1 MPPNNAVYSERIACI
16 VALFSTMQAWNKS
29 KSYEPPTTSPLPKGG
44 LFTSVQ
50 AKVLGVERY
59 ALSRLEGLGN
69 IERLAKGVYRMG
81 GSPSTRE
88 EDVLAA

>member
-1 MPPNNAVYSERIACI
+1 M
-16 VALFSTMQAWNKS
+16 
-29 KSYEPPTTSPLPKGG
+29 
-44 LFTSVQ
+44 Q

-81 GSPSTRE
+81 GSLLMFTKKWSE
-88 EDVLAA
+88 

>member
-1 MPPNNAVYSERIACI
+1 M
-16 VALFSTMQAWNKS
+16 
-29 KSYEPPTTSPLPKGG
+29 
-44 LFTSVQ
+44 Q

-88 EDVLAA
+88 EDVLVFRQEDLSKKSIGN

>member
-1 MPPNNAVYSERIACI
+1 M
-16 VALFSTMQAWNKS
+16 
-29 KSYEPPTTSPLPKGG
+29 
-44 LFTSVQ
+44 Q

-59 ALSRLEGLGN
+59 ALSRREGLGN

-88 EDVLAA
+88 AEYALSLAGREEDVLAA

>member
-1 MPPNNAVYSERIACI
+1 MKLIEAIRATNDIA
-16 VALFSTMQAWNKS
+16 SSQR
-29 KSYEPPTTSPLPKGG
+29 G

-59 ALSRLEGLGN
+59 ALSRREGLGN

>member
-1 MPPNNAVYSERIACI
+1 M
-16 VALFSTMQAWNKS
+16 
-29 KSYEPPTTSPLPKGG
+29 
-44 LFTSVQ
+44 Q

-59 ALSRLEGLGN
+59 ALSRREGLGN
-69 IERLAKGVYRMG
+69 IERLAKGVYRMD